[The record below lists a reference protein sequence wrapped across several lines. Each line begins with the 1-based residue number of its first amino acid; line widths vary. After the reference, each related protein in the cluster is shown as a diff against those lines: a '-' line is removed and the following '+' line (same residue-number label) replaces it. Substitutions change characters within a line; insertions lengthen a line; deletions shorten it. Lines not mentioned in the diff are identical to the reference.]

1 MRGVLL
7 IGPFGAVQ
15 EAYHEYFIISGGRA
29 SLGNGNGNEKCQLKK
44 KKKTLGTSGSTSG
57 GNKKRLGTLDDVA
70 WAPCSSVHSTRME
83 NGWPGNQ

>member
-44 KKKTLGTSGSTSG
+44 KKKKPSERRVQHLAETKSG
-57 GNKKRLGTLDDVA
+57 
-70 WAPCSSVHSTRME
+70 
-83 NGWPGNQ
+83 